1 MRTVA
6 FIGKAGTGK
15 STLSKMLSEHHGYE
29 VTSIAAPIREIAVM
43 AYGKFDKAMKY
54 PQQTL
59 GLSRLVSGRELL
71 QEIGAALR
79 EMDSLFWMRVWLR
92 QTKQGAEDGIVGST
106 LFVVDDVRLDAER
119 AFIAAWY
126 PDTLFVRLVRHP
138 EGAEQDW
145 QRDITER
152 QAGDM
157 EAELVLDTAALTPLE
172 CIAAVLDAARMEVE
186 A

>member
-1 MRTVA
+1 
-6 FIGKAGTGK
+6 
-15 STLSKMLSEHHGYE
+15 
-29 VTSIAAPIREIAVM
+29 M

-59 GLSRLVSGRELL
+59 GLSRLITGRELL

-92 QTKQGAEDGIVGST
+92 ST
-106 LFVVDDVRLDAER
+106 RVEAPDFNLPKDTPWVVDDVRLDAER
-119 AFIAAWY
+119 AFIKAWY
-126 PDTLFVRLVRHP
+126 PDTLFVRLVRP
-138 EGAEQDW
+138 PVGELQEW
-145 QRDITER
+145 QHDITER

-157 EAELVLDTAALTPLE
+157 EAELVLDTSALTPLE
-172 CIAAVLDAARMEVE
+172 CLAAVLDAAQEVK